1 MLIDGHHGARL
12 TLCAHTTPDPTEP
25 PAPAAAGA
33 PGEPAPG
40 EPATGTPATGG
51 TAPDGAER
59 VAALGAALA
68 AAEARIH
75 ELDVQLASERQ
86 AADVRRGR
94 LLAAEARAAA
104 AESALREVAALH
116 QPGPEG
122 ARDDR
127 VVPVPVAVI
136 RRAALA
142 ARAAP
147 GSP

>member
-1 MLIDGHHGARL
+1 MTGSSD
-12 TLCAHTTPDPTEP
+12 TE
-25 PAPAAAGA
+25 APAAN
-33 PGEPAPG
+33 
-40 EPATGTPATGG
+40 G
-51 TAPDGAER
+51 TAPDDAER

-86 AADVRRGR
+86 AADVRRGH

-104 AESALREVAALH
+104 AEAALREVAALH

-122 ARDDR
+122 APDDR
-127 VVPVPVAVI
+127 VVPVPAAVI